1 MSYLSKSVYVFNQYI
16 RLVVGVCNNVLMN
29 ILQQKY
35 EENEKRFSSFLKN
48 LVSLNI
54 FHRSYK
60 RSCQR
65 NTFFED
71 EVNCTKYNTSSFLFM
86 FLLCFPFLWQHN
98 IIYKGTFMEAGAFQ
112 TPIARSKLR
121 KCSPSLVAATLF

>member
-1 MSYLSKSVYVFNQYI
+1 MSFVVFYQYM
-16 RLVVGVCNNVLMN
+16 RLGVGFCNNVLMN
-29 ILQQKY
+29 ILQQRH

-86 FLLCFPFLWQHN
+86 LLCFHAYAFHLCGN
-98 IIYKGTFMEAGAFQ
+98 IIYKGT
-112 TPIARSKLR
+112 L
-121 KCSPSLVAATLF
+121 